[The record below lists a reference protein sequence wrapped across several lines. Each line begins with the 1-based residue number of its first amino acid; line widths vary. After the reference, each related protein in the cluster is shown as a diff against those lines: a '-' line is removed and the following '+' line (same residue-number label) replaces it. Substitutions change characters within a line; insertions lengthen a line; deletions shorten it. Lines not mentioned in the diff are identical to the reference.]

1 MVDLGGELLQV
12 RTSCTIEAAGCDVP
26 EAEVED
32 LWAQVVT
39 IVCLNDVSKTFERLQ
54 DAVHRGASQIE
65 LGGQVAHGA
74 NWFEF
79 IECANDVEA
88 TRECLDE
95 LLVVAPVRHLS
106 PTY

>member
-1 MVDLGGELLQV
+1 MVDLGGEFLQV
-12 RTSCTIEAAGCDVP
+12 SPSGAIEAAGSDVP

-32 LWAQVVT
+32 LRAQVVP
-39 IVCLNDVSKTFERLQ
+39 IVCLDDVAKVFEGLQ